1 MDQANEFDRDHVD
14 HEYSVETPGLETPGM
29 EAMELTHISEQRL
42 RRIFKSFNHFMILL
56 WRLGLGSWGN
66 GTEFGGSIM
75 VIKHTGRKT
84 GLTRYTPLNYAVVD
98 GNIYCTAGFG
108 SITDWYRNLLA
119 NPQVELWLPDGRWAG
134 VAGDVSDSKDRGAL
148 LRQVIIASGFA
159 GPLFGANPK
168 KLIDADFE
176 KLMDRYR
183 LIRIQRKG
191 AVTGPG
197 GPGDLAWIW
206 PLSTFI
212 LLLLWF
218 RRRRR

>member
-1 MDQANEFDRDHVD
+1 
-14 HEYSVETPGLETPGM
+14 
-29 EAMELTHISEQRL
+29 MELTQISEQRL
-42 RRIFKSFNHFMILL
+42 RAIFKSFNRFMLLL

-84 GLTRYTPLNYAVVD
+84 GLTRYTPVNYAVVD
-98 GNIYCTAGFG
+98 DDIYCTAGFG
-108 SITDWYRNLLA
+108 RVCDWYSNLRA
-119 NPQVELWLPDGRWAG
+119 IPQVEIWLPDGRWAG
-134 VAGDVSDSKDRGAL
+134 VAEDVSDSKDRGAL

-159 GPLFGANPK
+159 GPLFGADPK
-168 KLIDADFE
+168 KLTDADFE

-197 GPGDLAWIW
+197 GPGDLAWVW

-218 RRRRR
+218 RRRRGSTK

>member
-1 MDQANEFDRDHVD
+1 
-14 HEYSVETPGLETPGM
+14 
-29 EAMELTHISEQRL
+29 MELTQVSEERL
-42 RRIFKSFNHFMILL
+42 RRIFKSFNRFMLLL

-84 GLTRYTPLNYAVVD
+84 GLTRYTPVNYAVVD
-98 GNIYCTAGFG
+98 GDIYCTAGFG
-108 SITDWYRNLLA
+108 SVCDWYSNLMA
-119 NPQVELWLPDGRWAG
+119 IPQVEIWLPDGRWAG
-134 VAGDVSDSKDRGAL
+134 VADDVSDSKDRGAL

-159 GPLFGANPK
+159 GPLFGADPK
-168 KLIDADFE
+168 KLTDADFE
-176 KLMDRYR
+176 KLMDNYR

-197 GPGDLAWIW
+197 GPGDLAWVW

-218 RRRRR
+218 RRRRGPTN

>member
-1 MDQANEFDRDHVD
+1 V
-14 HEYSVETPGLETPGM
+14 EYVYNVETYGLEISGG
-29 EAMELTHISEQRL
+29 EAMELTQISEQRL
-42 RRIFKSFNHFMILL
+42 RTIFKSFNRFMMLL

-84 GLTRYTPLNYAVVD
+84 GLTRYTPVNYAVVD
-98 GNIYCTAGFG
+98 GDIYCTAGFG
-108 SITDWYRNLLA
+108 SVCDWYSNLMA
-119 NPQVELWLPDGRWAG
+119 IPQVEIWLPDGRWAG
-134 VAGDVSDSKDRGAL
+134 VADDVSDSKDRGAL

-159 GPLFGANPK
+159 GPLFGADPK
-168 KLIDADFE
+168 KLTDADFE
-176 KLMDRYR
+176 TLMDSYR

-197 GPGDLAWIW
+197 GPGDLAWVW

-218 RRRRR
+218 RRRRPTK

>member
-1 MDQANEFDRDHVD
+1 
-14 HEYSVETPGLETPGM
+14 
-29 EAMELTHISEQRL
+29 MELTQISEQRL
-42 RRIFKSFNHFMILL
+42 RTIFKSFNRFMLLL

-84 GLTRYTPLNYAVVD
+84 GLTRYTPVNYAVVD
-98 GNIYCTAGFG
+98 GDIYCTAGFG
-108 SITDWYRNLLA
+108 SVCDWYSNLMAL
-119 NPQVELWLPDGRWAG
+119 PQVEIWLPDGRWAG
-134 VAGDVSDSKDRGAL
+134 VAEDVSDAKDRGAL

-159 GPLFGANPK
+159 GPLFGADPK
-168 KLIDADFE
+168 KLTDADFE
-176 KLMDRYR
+176 KLMDNYR
-183 LIRIQRKG
+183 LIRILRKE

-197 GPGDLAWIW
+197 GPGDLAWVW

-218 RRRRR
+218 RRRRSSTK

>member
-1 MDQANEFDRDHVD
+1 
-14 HEYSVETPGLETPGM
+14 
-29 EAMELTHISEQRL
+29 MELTQISEQR
-42 RRIFKSFNHFMILL
+42 RRTIFKSFNRFMLLL

-84 GLTRYTPLNYAVVD
+84 GLTRYTPVNYAVVD
-98 GNIYCTAGFG
+98 GDIFCTAGFG
-108 SITDWYRNLLA
+108 SVCDWYSNLMA
-119 NPQVELWLPDGRWAG
+119 IPQVELWLPGGRWIG
-134 VAGDVSDSKDRGAL
+134 VADDVSDSKNRGAL

-197 GPGDLAWIW
+197 GPGDLAWVW

-218 RRRRR
+218 RRRRCSTK